1 MNYETMKRNLNF
13 YTKPVIAFL
22 AILASIVLYF
32 IIAPNRPTIEG
43 LLSGEEPPKSIADSD
58 PDLKCPAAGAESPA
72 KCEISDLLKLS
83 YDIALDPRVSVTE
96 LDAMSKICRTR
107 KFNKYDNFGFDML
120 LLRAAALHNT
130 TANEAEFKKILKS
143 MSEKKS
149 ECYNNAFMKEV
160 KGLLVGSKDEP
171 TLSVAQSE
179 TIRCYAHRLNA
190 IRKCLNACK

>member
-1 MNYETMKRNLNF
+1 MNYETMKRKLNF
-13 YTKPVIAFL
+13 YTKPVIALL

-130 TANEAEFKKILKS
+130 TANEAEFKELLKN